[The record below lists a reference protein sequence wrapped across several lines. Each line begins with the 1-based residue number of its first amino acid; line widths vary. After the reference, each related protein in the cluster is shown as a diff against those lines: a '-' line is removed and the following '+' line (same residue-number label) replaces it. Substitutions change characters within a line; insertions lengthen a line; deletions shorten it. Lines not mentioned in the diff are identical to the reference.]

1 MNTELAAVEYKS
13 ERQRSRRS
21 RPDIDLAHR
30 RNTIAKGRRNTE
42 HDHGI
47 VEKLAISSRSG

>member
-47 VEKLAISSRSG
+47 VEKLAIRSRSG